1 MGKRSFSQPSARLT
15 SQIESVLQVSVRL
28 LAVALT
34 CLVTLKP
41 KKLYKEI
48 LMAMTMPDQRTLG
61 VLTNWYQPLGR
72 SKKGELEAIDG
83 IARMGM
89 HMMMVSAP
97 NKPS

>member
-1 MGKRSFSQPSARLT
+1 
-15 SQIESVLQVSVRL
+15 
-28 LAVALT
+28 
-34 CLVTLKP
+34 
-41 KKLYKEI
+41 
-48 LMAMTMPDQRTLG
+48 MAIPELRTLG

-89 HMMMVSAP
+89 HKMMVRAP